1 MSPRGGNE
9 EVADN
14 TALIEEEI
22 EEEYEE
28 EEITLRERSDGCAN
42 VHTYTHTYIYSLFII
57 IIFPSGKK
65 AVITRLFIRLISLSL
80 SLPFLL
86 FLSLPLSLS
95 LCVFNYFALFLSF
108 FQFLFS
114 LHL

>member
-42 VHTYTHTYIYSLFII
+42 THTYTCMHARTHTHTYILCSL
-57 IIFPSGKK
+57 
-65 AVITRLFIRLISLSL
+65 
-80 SLPFLL
+80 
-86 FLSLPLSLS
+86 
-95 LCVFNYFALFLSF
+95 
-108 FQFLFS
+108 
-114 LHL
+114 

>member
-42 VHTYTHTYIYSLFII
+42 THTYTCMHAPTHTHTHILCSL
-57 IIFPSGKK
+57 
-65 AVITRLFIRLISLSL
+65 
-80 SLPFLL
+80 
-86 FLSLPLSLS
+86 
-95 LCVFNYFALFLSF
+95 
-108 FQFLFS
+108 
-114 LHL
+114 